1 MCFPTPRH
9 GSDPFPKSDPYPK
22 SALQHSRSASLFLQ
36 VQHLLRS
43 CPHFT
48 DGEIES
54 QRWDLTELRLQTCA
68 ALLTHLHLVSSSALT
83 EGNINRSIVKQ
94 GSILEVRIQIFHSH
108 PYQLICSIV
117 RSSRQRFGFAFMIFD
132 LRENSVYI
140 YGMI

>member
-1 MCFPTPRH
+1 MCFPTARH